1 LSGSQAT
8 ATAAADANAPQAE
21 APAPEPAATE
31 PAAATP
37 AVPEGNLVGTWK
49 ASPED
54 GTSIA
59 LTIAAD
65 GGFQWNLTQ
74 QGRTQPI
81 AGKYTFGSGILTLAQ
96 SDDNVMVG
104 RVSWKDDAH
113 FVFQAM
119 GGGPNDPGLS
129 FAKEK

>member
-1 LSGSQAT
+1 M
-8 ATAAADANAPQAE
+8 
-21 APAPEPAATE
+21 
-31 PAAATP
+31 
-37 AVPEGNLVGTWK
+37 PEGNLVGTWK
-49 ASPED
+49 ASPEE

-65 GGFQWNLTQ
+65 GGFRWDLTQ
-74 QGRTQPI
+74 QGKTQPI

-104 RVSWKDDAH
+104 RVAWKDDAH

-119 GGGPNDPGLS
+119 GGGPNDPGLA
-129 FAKEK
+129 FAREK